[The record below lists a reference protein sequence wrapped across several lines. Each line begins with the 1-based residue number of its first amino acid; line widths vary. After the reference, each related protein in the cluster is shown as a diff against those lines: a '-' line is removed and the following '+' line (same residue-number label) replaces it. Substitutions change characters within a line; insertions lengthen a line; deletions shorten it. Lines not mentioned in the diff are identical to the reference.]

1 MNTENTRKT
10 GDSPKLGLALGS
22 AAWLRSQADEL
33 DALGALEE
41 EGERET
47 KREIL
52 GLRDAATH
60 IDNLSAALGA
70 ILDAVDYTTGNCR
83 TNDMVSAALDRV
95 LITNARKVLSGLRN
109 NKVTHGGSAPLGL
122 TTG

>member
-22 AAWLRSQADEL
+22 AAWLRSQADEREEML

-109 NKVTHGGSAPLGL
+109 V
-122 TTG
+122 